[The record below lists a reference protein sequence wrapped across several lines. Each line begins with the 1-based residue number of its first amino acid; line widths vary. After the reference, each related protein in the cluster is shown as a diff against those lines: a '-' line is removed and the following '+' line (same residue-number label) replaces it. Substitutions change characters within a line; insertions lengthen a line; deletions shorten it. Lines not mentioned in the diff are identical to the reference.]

1 MLTPIADCGLI
12 GIIFYSSL
20 VSFWDGLSVL
30 NVRYVE
36 SLVALSFNTIQEYVL
51 VMLIGK
57 TAGGFITYR
66 MSQKL
71 IKNEDVEDII
81 LNHSCS
87 FYVHAVSDL
96 ITEMPIFYGLI
107 IRMFFPSV
115 LSSIALALLP
125 LNETQFVLIQF
136 LHAGILSWPQALL
149 DYHPCIDRKIKFQ
162 NGVTKAIHDDH
173 EEIIKTIIDNRMDL
187 YRLIFLLVQIVALF
201 FLALKVYQRNN
212 LL

>member
-1 MLTPIADCGLI
+1 MNLARGIDDEVEDDDTVINTEQLKLDAKNVIMTIFLVLVIFAIPQFESSRKSDIIYFFGEFLRVLTPIADCGLI

-36 SLVALSFNTIQEYVL
+36 FLVALSFNTIQEYVL
-51 VMLIGK
+51 VMIIGK
-57 TAGGFITYR
+57 TLGGFITYR

-71 IKNEDVEDII
+71 IKNEDFEDII

-115 LSSIALALLP
+115 LSCIALALLP

-136 LHAGILSWPQALL
+136 LHASILSWP
-149 DYHPCIDRKIKFQ
+149 
-162 NGVTKAIHDDH
+162 
-173 EEIIKTIIDNRMDL
+173 
-187 YRLIFLLVQIVALF
+187 
-201 FLALKVYQRNN
+201 
-212 LL
+212 

>member
-1 MLTPIADCGLI
+1 MFGEFLKVLSPVADCGLI
-12 GIIFYSSL
+12 GILFYSSI

-36 SLVALSFNTIQEYVL
+36 FLVALSFNTVQEYVL
-51 VMLIGK
+51 VMIIGK
-57 TAGGFITYR
+57 TFGGFITYR

-96 ITEMPIFYGLI
+96 IREMPIFYGLM

-115 LSSIALALLP
+115 LSCIALALLP
-125 LNETQFVLIQF
+125 LNETQYVLVQF
-136 LHAGILSWPQALL
+136 LNATILSWPQALF
-149 DYHPCIDRKIKFQ
+149 DYHPYIDRKIK
-162 NGVTKAIHDDH
+162 
-173 EEIIKTIIDNRMDL
+173 
-187 YRLIFLLVQIVALF
+187 Y
-201 FLALKVYQRNN
+201 
-212 LL
+212 